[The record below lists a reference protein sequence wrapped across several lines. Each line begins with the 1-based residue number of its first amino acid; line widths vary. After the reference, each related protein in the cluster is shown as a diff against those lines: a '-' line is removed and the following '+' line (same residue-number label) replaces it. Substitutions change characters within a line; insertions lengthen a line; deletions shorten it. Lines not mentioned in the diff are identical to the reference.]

1 MIKTPQEIL
10 DNINGP
16 HTLEEIKVALE
27 FAKENL
33 SSLSSTQ
40 IKKIREFIKKLQTQN
55 FESTKELLRETISN
69 GGLKIH

>member
-1 MIKTPQEIL
+1 MNKTTQEIL
-10 DNINGP
+10 DDIEGP

-40 IKKIREFIKKLQTQN
+40 VEKIREFIKKLRLQN
-55 FESTKELLRETISN
+55 FESTKELIRETIRN
-69 GGLKIH
+69 GGPKIH